1 MIYELEKVQL
11 YGISW
16 LNYSIIGLILTI
28 LLIMLFILWIY
39 KTIYKRCKLHP
50 GFILMVSYLLGA
62 FTFVCIITTIII
74 TANGNYRSNT
84 VPLSKIDNKIT
95 VQGEKVVIEEL
106 DELYNYHEYSEDS
119 GKFGQRKASRNNRQ
133 IFKFEYD
140 ELYESGKLIQKNGGY
155 YILSKGDI
163 NYLKEKG
170 REK

>member
-11 YGISW
+11 YGINW

-28 LLIMLFILWIY
+28 LLIMLNVLWIY

-50 GFILMVSYLLGA
+50 GFKLIVVYLLGA
-62 FTFVCIITTIII
+62 FSFVCMIVTFSSRAT
-74 TANGNYRSNT
+74 GNYQSNT

-95 VQGEKVVIEEL
+95 VNGEKVVIEEL
-106 DELYNYHEYSEDS
+106 DELYNYYEYSDDS
-119 GKFGQRKASRNNRQ
+119 GKFGQRKASGNNRQ

-155 YILSKGDI
+155 YTLSKGDI
-163 NYLKEKG
+163 TYLKGKDG
-170 REK
+170 K

>member
-28 LLIMLFILWIY
+28 LLIILTVLWIY

-50 GFILMVSYLLGA
+50 GLKLLVSYLLGA
-62 FTFVCIITTIII
+62 LTFVCMVVTFSSWAT
-74 TANGNYRSNT
+74 GNYQSNT

-106 DELYNYHEYSEDS
+106 DELYTYHEYSEDS

-140 ELYESGKLIQKNGGY
+140 ELYETGKLIQKNGGY
-155 YILSKGDI
+155 YILSKEDI
-163 NYLKEKG
+163 KYLTEKG
-170 REK
+170 M